1 MAKKGVR
8 LPEQPARDYEAE
20 DRQRTQEDM
29 DSMYAVPLSILPLE
43 TTGLK
48 RARMVKNVKL
58 QSAIEIF
65 ADKETGSGQLDV
77 EDLPGEFDWPDDKT
91 HPDLIIMRKL
101 SVLQSYDIYSLR
113 ITLREQGIPVNDD
126 VSLKLSDDK
135 QAELA
140 GYMRSFTMPL
150 IMQIYGSE
158 DVSIQSFQD
167 VVGLFKDPDV
177 KKAREKLQQMAQK
190 LDIDLMEVPKFLED
204 YGDIFL
210 SLSYYRNNMDNIMP
224 VVNEFLDSMEGIRSN
239 WQLRNDPAL
248 MKTCTMVENTINE
261 TCASISGRFE
271 TFNKASKNMWKN
283 LNAERFRQVKNMIE
297 SYHTV
302 IGGILCGLTV
312 KMMHWKRLFP
322 DPNLGGPVRRSEFIM
337 SEMKQGIDRMR
348 DLEKAQ
354 PMGAALNIEED

>member
-1 MAKKGVR
+1 
-8 LPEQPARDYEAE
+8 
-20 DRQRTQEDM
+20 M
-29 DSMYAVPLSILPLE
+29 DSLYAVPLSILPLE
-43 TTGLK
+43 TRGLK

-58 QSAIEIF
+58 QSAIEVF

-77 EDLPGEFDWPDDKT
+77 EDLPAEFDWPEDKT
-91 HPDLIIMRKL
+91 HPDLVILRKL
-101 SVLQSYDIYSLR
+101 SVLTSYDIYSLR
-113 ITLREQGIPVNDD
+113 ITLREHGIPVNED
-126 VSLKLSDDK
+126 VALKLSDDK

-177 KKAREKLQQMAQK
+177 RKAREKLQQMADK
-190 LDIDLMEVPKFLED
+190 LEIDLMEVPRFLED

-210 SLSYYRNNMDNIMP
+210 SLSYFRNSLDAIMP

-248 MKTCTMVENTINE
+248 MKTCTMVENTVNG

-271 TFNKASKNMWKN
+271 DFNKASKTMWNN
-283 LNAERFRQVKNMIE
+283 LNAQRFRAVKEMIQ
-297 SYHTV
+297 SYHTT
-302 IGGILCGLTV
+302 IGGVLCGLTV
-312 KMMHWKRLFP
+312 KMIHWKRLFP
-322 DPNLGGPVRRSEFIM
+322 DPELGGPVRRSEFIM
-337 SEMKQGIDRMR
+337 SEMKQGLNRMR
-348 DLEKAQ
+348 DMDKVQ
-354 PMGAALNIEED
+354 PIMSVLGDD

>member
-8 LPEQPARDYEAE
+8 LPENTRDYEAE
-20 DRQRTQEDM
+20 DRKRIQEDM
-29 DSMYAVPLSILPLE
+29 DSLYAVPLSILPLE
-43 TTGLK
+43 TKGLQ

-58 QSAIEIF
+58 QSAVEVF

-77 EDLPGEFDWPDDKT
+77 EDLPGEFDWPEDKT
-91 HPDLIIMRKL
+91 HPDLVIMRKL
-101 SVLQSYDIYSLR
+101 AVLQSYDIYSLR

-126 VSLKLSDDK
+126 VALKLSDDK

-150 IMQIYGSE
+150 IMQIYGSD
-158 DVSIQSFQD
+158 DVQIQSFSD

-177 KKAREKLQQMAQK
+177 RKAREKLQQMAEK
-190 LDIDLMEVPKFLED
+190 LDIDLMDVPKFLED

-210 SLSYYRNNMDNIMP
+210 SLSYYRNSLDNIMP
-224 VVNEFLDSMEGIRSN
+224 IVNEFLDSMEGIRSN

-248 MKTCTMVENTINE
+248 MKTCTMVENTVNG

-271 TFNKASKNMWKN
+271 SFNKASKTMWNN
-283 LNAERFRQVKNMIE
+283 LNAERFRQVKDMIQ

-312 KMMHWKRLFP
+312 KMIHWKRLFP
-322 DPNLGGPVRRSEFIM
+322 DPELGGPVRRSEFIM
-337 SEMKQGIDRMR
+337 SEMKQGIERMR
-348 DLEKAQ
+348 DLERAQ
-354 PMGAALNIEED
+354 PMSVAIDNN

>member
-1 MAKKGVR
+1 VAKKGVR
-8 LPEQPARDYEAE
+8 FPEIERDYEAE
-20 DRQRTQEDM
+20 DKKRVQEDM
-29 DSMYAVPLSILPLE
+29 DSLYAVPLSILPLE
-43 TTGLK
+43 TRGLK

-58 QSAIEIF
+58 QSAIEVF

-77 EDLPGEFDWPDDKT
+77 EDLPAEFDWPEDKT
-91 HPDLIIMRKL
+91 HPDLIILRKL
-101 SVLQSYDIYSLR
+101 SVLTSYDIYSLR
-113 ITLREQGIPVNDD
+113 ITLREHGIPVNDD
-126 VSLKLSDDK
+126 VALKLSDDK

-177 KKAREKLQQMAQK
+177 RKARDKLQQMADK
-190 LDIDLMEVPKFLED
+190 LEIELMEVPRFLED

-210 SLSYYRNNMDNIMP
+210 SLSYYRNSLDAIMP

-248 MKTCTMVENTINE
+248 MKTCTMVENTVNG

-271 TFNKASKNMWKN
+271 DFNKASKTMWNN
-283 LNAERFRQVKNMIE
+283 LNAERFRAVKDMIQ
-297 SYHTV
+297 SYHTT
-302 IGGILCGLTV
+302 IGGVLCGLTV
-312 KMMHWKRLFP
+312 KMIHWKRLFP
-322 DPNLGGPVRRSEFIM
+322 DPELGGPVRRSEFIM
-337 SEMKQGIDRMR
+337 SEMKQGLSRMR
-348 DLEKAQ
+348 DMDKVQ
-354 PMGAALNIEED
+354 PIMSVLGDD